1 MFCQYTGS
9 SICLGIDDIDENE
22 RFYDEGQHI
31 ELKIYE
37 EDTLKTEAIFSDGFV
52 QLKSQDEFTS
62 EGITGIINNKSIIFD
77 LEEGLSEG
85 IDYQISGIKFEIKG
99 KGKRVSKYA
108 KNKIS
113 IKLKLNTGSG
123 EKEFYSDP
131 PMIEYSE
138 DFNPAEHFL
147 RDMNKN
153 NDESFSCYFEKKI
166 EFGVDKGHPSQDLM
180 FKINFTIKE
189 SDRHIADFDPIA
201 EELWTYYKKYT
212 KNLKKSS
219 FQDEGMLNKIDNEQ
233 NLPKNRRFHTE
244 RLKEKQSQFHYC
256 LALTYFLAG
265 KLDRAGEHWGK
276 WQYGSKKSNIQ
287 ATKYYSIDLGDQIK
301 NKLRDRWDL
310 IAKNINNK
318 KWYNAEILMYEF
330 EQPQKEFK
338 DYYSS
343 IGVDP
348 DDITNDYLNY
358 SMGISLG
365 LSDFSGVYHESNSE
379 IDNYVDEIIFTDY
392 KNWL

>member
-1 MFCQYTGS
+1 
-9 SICLGIDDIDENE
+9 
-22 RFYDEGQHI
+22 
-31 ELKIYE
+31 
-37 EDTLKTEAIFSDGFV
+37 
-52 QLKSQDEFTS
+52 
-62 EGITGIINNKSIIFD
+62 
-77 LEEGLSEG
+77 
-85 IDYQISGIKFEIKG
+85 
-99 KGKRVSKYA
+99 
-108 KNKIS
+108 
-113 IKLKLNTGSG
+113 
-123 EKEFYSDP
+123 
-131 PMIEYSE
+131 
-138 DFNPAEHFL
+138 
-147 RDMNKN
+147 
-153 NDESFSCYFEKKI
+153 
-166 EFGVDKGHPSQDLM
+166 
-180 FKINFTIKE
+180 
-189 SDRHIADFDPIA
+189 
-201 EELWTYYKKYT
+201 
-212 KNLKKSS
+212 
-219 FQDEGMLNKIDNEQ
+219 MLNKIDNEQ

-330 EQPQKEFK
+330 EQPKKEFK

-348 DDITNDYLNY
+348 DDIINDYFNY

-379 IDNYVDEIIFTDY
+379 IDNYVDKIIFTDY
-392 KNWL
+392 KNWLKTKNTYNKDWRKI